1 MYNDV
6 LCFGGRGGQMILEF
20 ILGNFNYWICTA
32 LFLIG
37 FYAMMA
43 KKNLIKKVLGFN
55 IAESSI
61 FLFMISTADVEGG
74 TAPIMMGG
82 SEVLYANPLPHC
94 LILTAIV
101 VALTL
106 TAVAL
111 SLAVKIYERYGTLD
125 AEKLMEL

>member
-1 MYNDV
+1 
-6 LCFGGRGGQMILEF
+6 MILEF
-20 ILGNFNYWICTA
+20 ILGNFNYWICTV

-37 FYAMMA
+37 FYAMIA

-74 TAPIMMGG
+74 TVPIMMHR

-101 VALTL
+101 VALTT

>member
-1 MYNDV
+1 
-6 LCFGGRGGQMILEF
+6 MILEF

-37 FYAMMA
+37 FYAMIA
-43 KKNLIKKVLGFN
+43 KKNLIKKAMGFD
-55 IAESSI
+55 IAETSI
-61 FLFMISTADVEGG
+61 FLFIISTADVEGG
-74 TAPIMMGG
+74 TVPITMGG
-82 SEVLYANPLPHC
+82 EVLYANPLPHC

-101 VALTL
+101 VALTT

-111 SLAVKIYERYGTLD
+111 SMAVKIYEHYGTLD

>member
-37 FYAMMA
+37 FYAMIA
-43 KKNLIKKVLGFN
+43 KKNLIKKAMGFD
-55 IAESSI
+55 IAETSI
-61 FLFMISTADVEGG
+61 FLFIISTADVEGG
-74 TAPIMMGG
+74 TVPITMGG
-82 SEVLYANPLPHC
+82 EVLYANPLPHC

-101 VALTL
+101 VALTT

-111 SLAVKIYERYGTLD
+111 SMAVKIYEHYGTLD